1 MIMID
6 YPLHSLDT
14 APEAARPILAAAQA
28 SWGFVPNLLAVL
40 AEAPAALEGYTTLFR
55 LFDGSSFSPIERQ
68 VVYLTVNFEN
78 DCHYC
83 MAGHSVLARMAGM
96 APADIEA
103 LRNGLPLV
111 NARLEAL
118 HHFTA
123 AMVRQ
128 RGFIPGAEID
138 AFLAAGFSKA
148 QVLEVILGIATK
160 VLSNYTNHIAATP
173 LDPFMTGAEWS
184 RPARAVA

>member
-1 MIMID
+1 MID

-14 APEAARPILAAAQA
+14 APEAARPILGAAQA

-40 AEAPAALEGYTTLFR
+40 AEAPVALEGYTTLFG
-55 LFDGSSFSPIERQ
+55 LFDRSSFTPVERQ
-68 VVYLTVNFEN
+68 VVYLTVNYEN

-96 APADIEA
+96 VPADIEA
-103 LRNGLPLV
+103 LRNGLPPAD
-111 NARLEAL
+111 ARLNAL
-118 HHFTA
+118 HRFTV

-128 RGFIPGAEID
+128 RGFVDTAETD

-148 QVLEVILGIATK
+148 QILEVVLGIATK
-160 VLSNYTNHIAATP
+160 TLSNYTNHIAATP

>member
-1 MIMID
+1 MTD
-6 YPLHSLDT
+6 YTLHTIAT
-14 APEAARPILAAAQA
+14 APEAARPILAAAQT

-40 AEAPAALEGYTTLFR
+40 AEAPAALEGYATLFR
-55 LFDGSSFSPIERQ
+55 LFDSSSFTPVERQ
-68 VVYLTVNFEN
+68 VVYLTVNYEN

-96 APADIEA
+96 ASTDIEA
-103 LRNGLPLV
+103 LRNGQPLAD
-111 NARLEAL
+111 ARLQAL
-118 HHFTA
+118 RHFTA

-128 RGFIPGAEID
+128 RGFVPHTELD
-138 AFLAAGFSKA
+138 AVLAAGFSKA

-184 RPARAVA
+184 RPMRAVA